1 MKTCWVSIIYFIV
14 KKWIKNTFVLY
25 FVGKTDKKEKFAA
38 LNTRLKSVEVKLE
51 AAQRSGI
58 EAEKILLQ
66 VSIDFLILA
75 YQWVILSTE
84 ITFKMIQA
92 ELQGQKEAAMYTK
105 ALAQVN
111 KDAKVAGKWSLIS
124 LWG

>member
-1 MKTCWVSIIYFIV
+1 M
-14 KKWIKNTFVLY
+14 LY

-75 YQWVILSTE
+75 YQ
-84 ITFKMIQA
+84 
-92 ELQGQKEAAMYTK
+92 
-105 ALAQVN
+105 
-111 KDAKVAGKWSLIS
+111 
-124 LWG
+124 

>member
-1 MKTCWVSIIYFIV
+1 MKTYWVSIIYFIV